1 MQIAVLG
8 AGTIGLSWVR
18 RFLTGGHH
26 VIVCD
31 PRPDLVDALAAIPLA
46 ADERGRVRIE
56 DDRQLALAEA
66 DIVQESGPEHLPFK
80 RELLADFAAH
90 GQARTLWFSSSSA
103 LLPSDM
109 AADLPDAVAARV
121 AIGHPFNP
129 PHLMPLVEIVPG
141 ARTAASTLDSGRS
154 FYTGVGMEPAVLTR
168 EVPGFVG
175 NRLQKAI
182 WAEAFG
188 LVLDGVVSVEDLD
201 TVMKNSLGLR
211 FACVGVVE
219 AAAMGGGP
227 AGVQGLMDLLRES
240 FATIE
245 LSDIDWSNEA
255 LAPLYAAAQSVYGT
269 PVREEFLARRDEL
282 LAGVLEVRGQLR

>member
-1 MQIAVLG
+1 MQITVLG

-18 RFLTGGHH
+18 RFVAGGHT

-31 PRPDLVDALAAIPLA
+31 PRPDLADVLAALPLTES
-46 ADERGRVRIE
+46 ERGRVRIE
-56 DDRQLALAEA
+56 TDRPAALAAA
-66 DIVQESGPEHLPFK
+66 DLVQESGPEHLPFK
-80 RELLADFAAH
+80 RELLADFAEH
-90 GQARTLWFSSSSA
+90 GRPEALWFSSSSA

-109 AADLPDAVAARV
+109 AADAPDQVAARV

-129 PHLMPLVEIVPG
+129 PHLMPLVEVVPG
-141 ARTAASTLDSGRS
+141 ARTAPTALDAARA
-154 FYTGVGMEPAVLTR
+154 FYTELGMEPAVLMR

-188 LVLDGVVSVEDLD
+188 LVVDGVVSVEDLD

-211 FACVGVVE
+211 FACVGIVE
-219 AAAMGGGP
+219 AAAMGGGA

-240 FATIE
+240 FAKIE
-245 LSDIDWSNEA
+245 LGDIDWSNEA
-255 LAPLYAAAQSVYGT
+255 LAPLYEAAEAAYGK
-269 PVREEFLARRDEL
+269 PARPERIARRDEL
-282 LAGVLEVRGQLR
+282 LTGVLKVRGQLA